1 MDFAGATAQNLSA
14 NYSENVNETVLSLRL
29 STKEHLD
36 EIEKFLRSV
45 EQFVD
50 IDKDTGKRVYSLVQV
65 SEPLANPEGIK
76 SIMFI
81 VRNVM
86 NQHIVQG
93 NFIIDDLK
101 DYIFGFRRDLASNI
115 MENINAWGIKESNYN
130 FIIDTIMNFVKPFM
144 TRTINNKE
152 RESYSASLQMRE
164 TNSVNNKRGFGLF
177 N

>member
-1 MDFAGATAQNLSA
+1 MDEGISQNLSA
-14 NYSENVNETVLSLRL
+14 SYQDAVNETVLSMRL
-29 STKEHLD
+29 STKEHLE

-45 EQFVD
+45 EHFVD
-50 IDKDTGKRVYSLVQV
+50 VDKETGKRTYKLVQV

-93 NFIIDDLK
+93 NFTPDDLK
-101 DYIFGFRRDLASNI
+101 DFICQYRKDLASNL
-115 MENINAWGIKESNYN
+115 MENINQWGVKENNYN
-130 FIIDTIMNFVKPFM
+130 FIIDTIMNFTKPFM

-152 RESYSASLQMRE
+152 RESYSATMQMKE
-164 TNSVNNKRGFGLF
+164 TNSVQNKGLGIF